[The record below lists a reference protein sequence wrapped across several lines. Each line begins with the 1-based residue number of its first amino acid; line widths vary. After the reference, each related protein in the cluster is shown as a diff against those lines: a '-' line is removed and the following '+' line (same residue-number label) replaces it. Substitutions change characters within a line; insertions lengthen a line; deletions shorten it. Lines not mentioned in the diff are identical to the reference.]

1 MALQYKT
8 IPTSNKALSDEI
20 IRILALYD
28 VNQVTEQE
36 LADAMKTWS
45 ENVPD
50 LFLNGEDHTQ
60 LSPKLAKSI
69 GKRRATVL
77 LTILNK

>member
-1 MALQYKT
+1 MAIPFKT

-36 LADAMKTWS
+36 LAEVLNTWS
-45 ENVPD
+45 ENVPE
-50 LFLNGEDHTQ
+50 LFLSSDNPKQ

-69 GKRRATVL
+69 GKRRSAVL

>member
-1 MALQYKT
+1 MAIPFKT

-36 LADAMKTWS
+36 LAEVLDTWK

-50 LFLNGEDHTQ
+50 LFLSSENPKQ
-60 LSPKLAKSI
+60 LSPK
-69 GKRRATVL
+69 
-77 LTILNK
+77 NK

>member
-28 VNQVTEQE
+28 VNQVSEQE
-36 LADAMKTWS
+36 LAEAMDTWS
-45 ENVPD
+45 KNVPD
-50 LFLNGEDHTQ
+50 LFLSPEDPRQ
-60 LSPKLAKSI
+60 LSPKLSKSI
-69 GKRRATVL
+69 GKRRSAVL

>member
-20 IRILALYD
+20 VRILALYD
-28 VNQVTEQE
+28 LNQVTEQE
-36 LADAMKTWS
+36 LAEAMKTWS
-45 ENVPD
+45 QNVPN
-50 LFLNGEDHTQ
+50 LFLSEESAKQ
-60 LSPKLAKSI
+60 LAPRLVKSI
-69 GKRRATVL
+69 GKRRAAVL